1 MKVSCFTFLRNVH
14 MLGYPFVESIKSALP
29 LCDEFIVNVG
39 NGEDDTLEMVR
50 SIRDPRIRIIQSSW
64 NEKMRT
70 KGCVFG
76 QQTNIAHFNCTGDWA
91 FYLQADEVIHE
102 DDIPKITAAME
113 KYLDDDRVEA
123 LVFDFIHFYGN
134 HKTYVWNPH
143 WYRRVPRIIKTSV
156 SSHSP
161 GDGLVFVVL
170 ESNKKGRYPR
180 AALTNAKIYHYGWVR
195 SELQWNEKM
204 KKLSKYWGN
213 IPIQNNFD
221 YSQIDQ
227 MSLREF
233 KGTHPA
239 VMEGWLP
246 KGVASVFEA
255 DSNYVLS
262 KKDIRY
268 RIELMIE
275 KMLGVDLSKK
285 YCKIIRK

>member
-14 MLGYPFVESIKSALP
+14 ILGYPFVESIKSALP

-39 NGEDDTLEMVR
+39 NSEDDTLEMVR
-50 SIRDPRIRIIQSSW
+50 GINNPKIRIIQSAW

-70 KGCVFG
+70 KGYVFG
-76 QQTNIAHFNCTGDWA
+76 QQKSIAHFNCTGDWA
-91 FYLQADEVIHE
+91 FYLEADEVIHE
-102 DDIPKITAAME
+102 NDIPKIVAAME
-113 KYLDDDRVEA
+113 RYLEDDRVEA

-134 HKTYVWNPH
+134 HKTYIWNPH
-143 WYRRVPRIIKTSV
+143 WYRRVPRIIKTSIR
-156 SSHSP
+156 SYSP
-161 GDGLVFVVL
+161 DSLFFVVL

-180 AALTNAKIYHYGWVR
+180 AALSNAKIYHYGNVR
-195 SELQWNEKM
+195 SELQWDEKI
-204 KKLSKYWGN
+204 KNISKYWGN
-213 IPIQNNFD
+213 ISIQSKFD
-221 YSQIDQ
+221 YFQIDQ

-255 DSNYVLS
+255 DPNYVLS

-268 RIELMIE
+268 RIESMIE
-275 KMLGVDLSKK
+275 KMLGVDLSRK
-285 YCKIIRK
+285 YCKIIRR